1 MEDDEEME
9 DPLSIG
15 GGTQQTCDA
24 CRTVMDQLLQ
34 EWHTFDNDA
43 FLEAIDQAAHKNEYV
58 PVVPEDEKE
67 RQAFEKRVVARFMKR
82 CKNVDIWIQYKPHI
96 RKACVDI
103 VNKSGSEIAHIL
115 VDKNAEDAIGSF
127 DLDLTRVVCMG
138 LNQLCNIKYLNLDAR
153 SVNSQCENCINVAR
167 LLDFQT
173 RRASKKYIQ
182 RGFFF
187 NSLLEN
193 ICEKIPFYYSP
204 SLIGTLC
211 EELVDDYDEEIVT
224 VLQQVA
230 DNELTQA
237 EESICVHFQKQQN
250 IRSMSLDEMNDYED
264 L

>member
-1 MEDDEEME
+1 
-9 DPLSIG
+9 
-15 GGTQQTCDA
+15 
-24 CRTVMDQLLQ
+24 
-34 EWHTFDNDA
+34 
-43 FLEAIDQAAHKNEYV
+43 
-58 PVVPEDEKE
+58 
-67 RQAFEKRVVARFMKR
+67 
-82 CKNVDIWIQYKPHI
+82 
-96 RKACVDI
+96 
-103 VNKSGSEIAHIL
+103 
-115 VDKNAEDAIGSF
+115 
-127 DLDLTRVVCMG
+127 MG

-193 ICEKIPFYYSP
+193 ICEKIPFYYSSRYWREGWKVDP

-237 EESICVHFQKQQN
+237 EESICVRISHLCSKKEYNGVKNYDYRDSLGDFQKQQN
-250 IRSMSLDEMNDYED
+250 IRSMSLDGMNDYED